1 MGAIQIKN
9 VPEELHDAIR
19 SRAAQEGKTVSEY
32 MLDLAKRDL
41 RKPTVQEWVA
51 RVRSGW
57 GEEPVHG
64 DFDTADL
71 IRQLRKE
78 RTDQILRAIG
88 SASVSD
94 PDDEHE

>member
-41 RKPTVQEWVA
+41 GKPTVQEWVA
-51 RVRSGW
+51 RVRSRW
-57 GEEPVHG
+57 GAEPVGG
-64 DFDTADL
+64 DFDTAEL
-71 IRQLRKE
+71 IRQDWKE

-88 SASVSD
+88 STSVSD
-94 PDDEHE
+94 PDEQE

>member
-19 SRAAQEGKTVSEY
+19 SRAAAKGKTVSDY

-41 RKPTVQEWVA
+41 GKPTVQEWVA
-51 RVRSGW
+51 RVRSRW
-57 GEEPVHG
+57 GEEPVRG
-64 DFDTADL
+64 DFDTAEL
-71 IRQLRKE
+71 IRQGWEE

-88 SASVSD
+88 STSVSD
-94 PDDEHE
+94 PDDEQE

>member
-9 VPEELHDAIR
+9 VPEELHDTIR
-19 SRAAQEGKTVSEY
+19 SRAAAKGKTVSDY

-41 RKPTVQEWVA
+41 GRPTVQEWLA
-51 RVRSGW
+51 MVRAGR
-57 GEEPVHG
+57 GAEPALG
-64 DFDTADL
+64 DADTAEM
-71 IRQLRKE
+71 IRQDWKE

-88 SASVSD
+88 FESLPD